1 MLTIVTPAGSTQTTA
16 DLALAGELRLAV
28 MRLARRLRRERAAND
43 DRSLTQ
49 LATLST
55 LELHGEMTL
64 KELAAHERVQ
74 PPSMTKIVTC
84 LEEEGLVTRSADPTD
99 GRQVLVSLT
108 KTAVTLLKED
118 RKRRDAWLAQRLREL
133 TPDEIETLRAAA
145 PVLEKLR
152 QQ

>member
-1 MLTIVTPAGSTQTTA
+1 MPPPGPTQTSA

-28 MRLARRLRRERAAND
+28 MRLARRLRRERAATD

-49 LATLST
+49 LAALST

-74 PPSMTKIVTC
+74 PPSMTKIVAC
-84 LEEEGLVTRSADPTD
+84 LEEAGLVTRTADPTD
-99 GRQVLVSLT
+99 GRQVLVGLT
-108 KTAVTLLKED
+108 KAAVTLLKED
-118 RKRRDAWLAQRLREL
+118 RKRRDAWLAQKLRNL

>member
-1 MLTIVTPAGSTQTTA
+1 MTPPGSTQTTA

-28 MRLARRLRRERAAND
+28 MRLARRLRRERAASD

-64 KELAAHERVQ
+64 KELAAYERVQ
-74 PPSMTKIVTC
+74 PPSMTKIVAC
-84 LEEEGLVTRSADPTD
+84 LEDEGLVTRTADPTD
-99 GRQVLVSLT
+99 GRQVLVGLT
-108 KTAVTLLKED
+108 KSATTLLKED

-133 TPDEIETLRAAA
+133 SPDEIETLRAAA

>member
-1 MLTIVTPAGSTQTTA
+1 MTPPGSTQTPA

-28 MRLARRLRRERAAND
+28 MRLARRLRRERAANN

-64 KELAAHERVQ
+64 KELAAHEQVK
-74 PPSMTKIVTC
+74 PPSMTKIVAC
-84 LEEEGLVTRSADPTD
+84 LEEEGLVTRTTDPTD
-99 GRQVLVSLT
+99 GRQILVGLT
-108 KTAVTLLKED
+108 KAATTLLKED
-118 RKRRDAWLAQRLREL
+118 RKRRDLWLAQQLRAL
-133 TPDEIETLRAAA
+133 SPDEIETLRAAA

>member
-1 MLTIVTPAGSTQTTA
+1 MPPSTSTQTSA

-55 LELHGEMTL
+55 LGLHGEMTL

-74 PPSMTKIVTC
+74 PPSMTKIVDC
-84 LEEEGLVTRSADPTD
+84 LEQEGLVTRTADPTD
-99 GRQVLVSLT
+99 GRQVLVGLT
-108 KTAVTLLKED
+108 KAANTLLKED
-118 RKRRDAWLAQRLREL
+118 RKRRDAWLAQKLRNL

>member
-1 MLTIVTPAGSTQTTA
+1 MTPPSSTQTTA

-28 MRLARRLRRERAAND
+28 MRLARRLRRERAANN

-64 KELAAHERVQ
+64 KELAAHEQVK
-74 PPSMTKIVTC
+74 PPSMTKIVAC
-84 LEEEGLVTRSADPTD
+84 LEEEGLVTRTTDPTD
-99 GRQVLVSLT
+99 GRQILVGLT
-108 KTAVTLLKED
+108 KAATALLKED
-118 RKRRDAWLAQRLREL
+118 RKRRDLWLAQQLRAL
-133 TPDEIETLRAAA
+133 SPDEIETLRAAA